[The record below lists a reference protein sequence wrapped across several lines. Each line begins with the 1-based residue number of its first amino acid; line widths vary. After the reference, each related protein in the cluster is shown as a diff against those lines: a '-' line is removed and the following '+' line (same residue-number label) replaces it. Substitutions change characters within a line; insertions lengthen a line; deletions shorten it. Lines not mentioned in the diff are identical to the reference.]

1 MTILWGCVP
10 IITFYLIRFKIAW
23 IKVKFTVRKTLNQCT
38 FIEMIQV
45 SSGGETWFEFE
56 IYTLVENLARN
67 LVKCT
72 KNQSA
77 AAAEGRILLAFQ
89 SVSQC

>member
-1 MTILWGCVP
+1 MYI
-10 IITFYLIRFKIAW
+10 YR
-23 IKVKFTVRKTLNQCT
+23 ND
-38 FIEMIQV
+38 

>member
-10 IITFYLIRFKIAW
+10 IITFYLIWFKNCM
-23 IKVKFTVRKTLNQCT
+23 NQSQIYSQEN
-38 FIEMIQV
+38 FKSMYIYWND
-45 SSGGETWFEFE
+45 SSGGETWFQFE